1 MIVFQLKSMHLLV
14 KLYWLITLYI
24 FVIFI
29 MIILS
34 FLYMY
39 LWYNEVI
46 DIKYEMIKRRATIF
60 NKIIILHCLTNL
72 V

>member
-29 MIILS
+29 MIIMS

-46 DIKYEMIKRRATIF
+46 DIKYEIIKRRATIF
-60 NKIIILHCLTNL
+60 NKIIILHFLTNL